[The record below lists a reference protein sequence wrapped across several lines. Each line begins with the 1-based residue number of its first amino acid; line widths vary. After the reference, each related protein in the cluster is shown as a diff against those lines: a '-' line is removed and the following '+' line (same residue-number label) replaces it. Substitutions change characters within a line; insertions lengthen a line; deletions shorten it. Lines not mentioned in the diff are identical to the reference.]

1 MCSFPTAT
9 AEAAVGRD
17 RRPAIVPL
25 RSPSLFWRTFLLIV
39 LLILA
44 SLIAWAQSFRVL
56 EREPRA
62 RQIAQQVVSIVNI
75 TRAALLYSDATIRRD
90 LLAELADNEGIRIVP
105 LEAGDQT
112 RDYPDAP
119 LVRLI
124 HARVRDALGPQTRIA
139 AEVNGVAG
147 HWVSFSIEEDA
158 YWVFIERDPLLLD
171 SGSLWVRW
179 AIIAALLSLLVAV
192 AITRV
197 VNLPLARLS
206 LAARDLGAGRRPAP
220 LPDKGPAEIRT
231 VNQSFNRMVA
241 DLDQLEQDRAIL
253 LAGISHDLRT
263 PLTRLRLE
271 LEINPLPEET
281 RAAMA
286 GDIEQIDAIVRQ
298 FLDYA
303 RTEPQQPAETIDLS
317 ALVQEAVAHLRLG
330 DAVTTDIAAD
340 VYLSGHRTELLR
352 ALDNLL
358 TNASRYGHSHDSTL
372 AIAVTLRADGQQAV
386 IEVAD
391 RGPGIDAAD
400 RDRLLRPFQRGEAAR
415 TGSTGA
421 GLGLAIVARIA
432 RLHGGQLT
440 LGPAADEVPYG
451 LRASLTLPRRTKAA

>member
-1 MCSFPTAT
+1 MK
-9 AEAAVGRD
+9 
-17 RRPAIVPL
+17 L

-44 SLIAWAQSFRVL
+44 SLVAWAQSFRVL

-105 LEAGDQT
+105 LEVGDRT
-112 RDYPDAP
+112 LDYPDAP

-124 HARVRDALGPQTRIA
+124 HERVRDALGPQTRIA

-158 YWVFIERDPLLLD
+158 YWVFIERDPLLRD
-171 SGSLWVRW
+171 SGTLWVRW

-206 LAARDLGAGRRPAP
+206 QAARELGAGRRPAP
-220 LPDKGPAEIRT
+220 LPDTGPAELRT

-271 LEINPLPEET
+271 LEVNDLPEEA
-281 RAAMA
+281 RSAMA

-317 ALVQEAVAHLRLG
+317 ALLHEALAHLRLG
-330 DAVTTDIAAD
+330 EAVTTDIAPD

-358 TNASRYGHSHDSTL
+358 TNASRYGRGADGTL
-372 AIAVTLRADGQQAV
+372 AITVSLRVDPQHAV
-386 IEVAD
+386 IDIVD
-391 RGPGIDAAD
+391 RGAGIPAAD
-400 RDRLLRPFQRGEAAR
+400 RDRLLRPFQRGETAR

-440 LGPAADEVPYG
+440 LMPAQDSAPHG
-451 LRASLTLPRRTKAA
+451 LRARLTLPRAAEAG